1 MVLPAETTQNQP
13 GSLGLPSKRTPESSE
28 SFYNKYTKPHESE
41 SLEVWPGI
49 HIFFFPRWF

>member
-49 HIFFFPRWF
+49 HIFFFPR